1 VTRRNLLENGPNLE
15 LERSSLEVHRVA
27 KASRLTGEVTLQLGD
42 GCSERA
48 AVILELHRPVQ
59 LLESLERR
67 YEFVCSEELAAAD
80 ALVRSRQEEGS
91 PG

>member
-1 VTRRNLLENGPNLE
+1 M
-15 LERSSLEVHRVA
+15 A
-27 KASRLTGEVTLQLGD
+27 KAGRLTGEVTLQRGD
-42 GCSERA
+42 GRSQGA
-48 AVILELHRPVQ
+48 AVILEPHRAVK

-67 YEFVCSEELAAAD
+67 CEFVRSEELAAAD